1 MNKAAAFRAL
11 RKLIVYNPRRKYNNQ
26 LVLFFTS
33 APNLEVLEVL
43 GQFSGIPTA
52 AFLYAISSTSHNLK
66 CLVVWCIVSSKAV
79 FDVLP
84 CFRKLQTL
92 NLSYIDC
99 HIPRSFLKDCASSMT
114 SLQSLMINL
123 ENFHLTEDVG
133 TPVSGG
139 PLMALSPI
147 TFNSLSKLLLS
158 GPPRD
163 IENTLTILH
172 VPQLVVLSLGLI
184 SRDDENFTDISPVI
198 QTFLALN
205 GPYLKDGL
213 WTLSLKFD
221 FTLLNMKDYLDSF
234 QIFTKL
240 DTFEILASNAFFP
253 TSDLASFL
261 HENNVWSNLT
271 VLHLSHHCLEVNQNR
286 LANALSIATLPL
298 LADSFP
304 NLLHLSI
311 TINNP
316 DQDAMKEIAADNLRK
331 AHSLESL
338 RFEYSLPRDWIYST
352 STAVTFVSFLHQL
365 FPKLKTVESFRH
377 EEWVMM
383 VQELL
388 REAQTT

>member
-1 MNKAAAFRAL
+1 
-11 RKLIVYNPRRKYNNQ
+11 
-26 LVLFFTS
+26 
-33 APNLEVLEVL
+33 
-43 GQFSGIPTA
+43 
-52 AFLYAISSTSHNLK
+52 
-66 CLVVWCIVSSKAV
+66 
-79 FDVLP
+79 
-84 CFRKLQTL
+84 
-92 NLSYIDC
+92 
-99 HIPRSFLKDCASSMT
+99 
-114 SLQSLMINL
+114 
-123 ENFHLTEDVG
+123 
-133 TPVSGG
+133 
-139 PLMALSPI
+139 MALSPI
-147 TFNSLSKLLLS
+147 TFNLLSKLLLS